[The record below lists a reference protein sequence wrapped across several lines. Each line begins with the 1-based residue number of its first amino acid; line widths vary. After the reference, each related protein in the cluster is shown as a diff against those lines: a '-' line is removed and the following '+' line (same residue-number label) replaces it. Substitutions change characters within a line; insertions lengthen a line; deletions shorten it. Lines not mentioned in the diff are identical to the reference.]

1 MGANKVG
8 IKHESILG
16 AINAIL
22 RMTDRAYAG
31 IYIIMQIKGNCY
43 R

>member
-1 MGANKVG
+1 MGADKVG

-22 RMTDRAYAG
+22 RMANRACAR
-31 IYIIMQIKGNCY
+31 IYVIVLIKGNCY
-43 R
+43 